1 MRVFRFIVIIMLMA
15 SFVISCTRASEE
27 TKAPD
32 PDLLTGVY
40 SLREFSPGFGPTE
53 SFNPNDVIWTFTIEK
68 TLKVQINNPVPSN
81 SQIPYTTNTTTTY
94 DLSGNTVKIKEV
106 VYQIKKEGLK
116 VTLDAG
122 LVSDVKRIIFDKIE
136 I

>member
-1 MRVFRFIVIIMLMA
+1 M
-15 SFVISCTRASEE
+15 
-27 TKAPD
+27 
-32 PDLLTGVY
+32 
-40 SLREFSPGFGPTE
+40 
-53 SFNPNDVIWTFTIEK
+53 IWTFTIEK

-122 LVSDVKRIIFDKIE
+122 LVSDGKRIIFDKIE